1 MEHAIIK
8 SIMLIVII
16 LGIRPILVTGQTDS
30 TNVTTYISFVDDVLG
45 FYKVRDVTD
54 ASHKFEYKDHTLNI
68 NQGDTVIWQNDA
80 EKASFTVLSE
90 QNLWDNTVGY
100 LRVGSKL
107 NYKFDKPG
115 KYNIYIKEYTSR
127 RQTVIVN
134 SVGEQLPT
142 PTITTPVITP
152 IQITPVI
159 TPTQITP
166 VITPIRTTPVP
177 TATINKTTPIQRN
190 STNGT
195 IGKVDPIEIK
205 FPEFNMPDINLPIK
219 KSATMMASI
228 VVVLMSLV
236 ITYLVGR
243 NKR

>member
-1 MEHAIIK
+1 MEHVIIK
-8 SIMLIVII
+8 SIILITII
-16 LGIRPILVTGQTDS
+16 LVLRPILVTGQTDS

-115 KYNIYIKEYTSR
+115 KYTIYIKEYTSR

-134 SVGEQLPT
+134 GVGEQLPT

-152 IQITPVI
+152 TQTTPI
-159 TPTQITP
+159 S
-166 VITPIRTTPVP
+166 TPIRTTPIP
-177 TATINKTTPIQRN
+177 TTTINKTTPIQRD
-190 STNGT
+190 SINGT
-195 IGKVDPIEIK
+195 KGKVDPIEIK
-205 FPEFNMPDINLPIK
+205 FPEFNMSGINLPIK
-219 KSATMMASI
+219 KSATAMASI
-228 VVVLMSLV
+228 VVALMSLV